1 MISLDQTP
9 RRMEL
14 FATASEE
21 LLICSNK
28 DTAYVESKA
37 KQKKLSLRTK
47 GAELEWELQ
56 YTAEAK
62 DDLFFSFKLV
72 PLHGQN
78 LMRTVS
84 YSLEL
89 KIPLGYS
96 KIDPPMSG
104 QLVNKTYRCSSAR
117 RNVASFSEHKLGIVI
132 WIRLEGGEVTGS
144 TSSSR
149 LYNKKE
155 LADLEIK
162 CGELVIKAHQNVLSV
177 HSDTL
182 RTVFSSPRQCG
193 GSVST

>member
-1 MISLDQTP
+1 
-9 RRMEL
+9 MEI
-14 FATASEE
+14 FTTASED
-21 LLICSNK
+21 LVLSRQPMGNNVASN
-28 DTAYVESKA
+28 V

-56 YTAEAK
+56 YTAEAVYDPK
-62 DDLFFSFKLV
+62 DVLFFSFKLV

>member
-1 MISLDQTP
+1 
-9 RRMEL
+9 MEL

-56 YTAEAK
+56 YTAEAVYDPK
-62 DDLFFSFKLV
+62 DVLFFSFKLV

-96 KIDPPMSG
+96 KIDPRPPLSG